1 MRVFI
6 FILLASST
14 FLNVV
19 HNISFESFPREPFSY
34 LSVCLKE
41 PLMTCYGSIMEGL
54 EHLSFECRSGYQID
68 PSFVINDVI
77 YDPVPV
83 IL

>member
-1 MRVFI
+1 MRVSI
-6 FILLASST
+6 YILFESST
-14 FLNVV
+14 FLDVA

-34 LSVCLKE
+34 MFVCLKE
-41 PLMTCYGSIMEGL
+41 PLMTCYWSIMEGL
-54 EHLSFECRSGYQID
+54 EHLSFECRSQYQID